1 MKLKITSTY
10 ALLTT
15 AVAVLVSSC
24 GSNVTVA
31 KRYHSGGF
39 NFSFGGGTD
48 GEKAVAKTSV
58 KKPVIKKIGKMP
70 AADVA
75 EETAVVAIANPK
87 TVSNYAEA
95 ALKATQQTTISSTST
110 EVASVLA
117 TKAGKKSSNEVVK
130 SATVAKQV
138 VKSAKS
144 SSGPGKSQ
152 IIALILAL
160 VVGVIGVHRF
170 YLGYPMEGVLQLLTA
185 GGCGIWTL
193 IDIIRIAT
201 GDLQPADGEY
211 EETF

>member
-1 MKLKITSTY
+1 M
-10 ALLTT
+10 
-15 AVAVLVSSC
+15 
-24 GSNVTVA
+24 
-31 KRYHSGGF
+31 
-39 NFSFGGGTD
+39 
-48 GEKAVAKTSV
+48 
-58 KKPVIKKIGKMP
+58 
-70 AADVA
+70 
-75 EETAVVAIANPK
+75 
-87 TVSNYAEA
+87 
-95 ALKATQQTTISSTST
+95 
-110 EVASVLA
+110 A